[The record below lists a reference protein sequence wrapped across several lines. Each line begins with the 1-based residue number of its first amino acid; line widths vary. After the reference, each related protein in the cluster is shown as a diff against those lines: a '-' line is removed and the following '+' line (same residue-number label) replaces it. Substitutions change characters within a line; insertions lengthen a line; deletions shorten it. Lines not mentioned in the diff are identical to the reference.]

1 MMKKKKK
8 KKKME
13 KEGINEGEED
23 EDAEVTKEK
32 YGIAGGLKMDRRRA
46 AGCELFDGVERGGGR
61 PKTQEGG
68 KGVGNMGE
76 EIISGDLRALEIWAN
91 ATMKELPIGPL
102 SNGAQPV
109 AALLKAYSL
118 QATVYRN
125 FYGLEITNHVF

>member
-1 MMKKKKK
+1 
-8 KKKME
+8 
-13 KEGINEGEED
+13 
-23 EDAEVTKEK
+23 
-32 YGIAGGLKMDRRRA
+32 
-46 AGCELFDGVERGGGR
+46 
-61 PKTQEGG
+61 
-68 KGVGNMGE
+68 MGE